1 MINYSN
7 QKQHFR
13 WILSLL
19 NSIIVNKLTRKL
31 FNIFLASLLQQT
43 LTSPH
48 RNAEDS
54 SRSVNYAGRS
64 PYCRKCRKYSSE
76 ISKLWSSIV
85 LADWNRN
92 EQRKYVEKKKQE
104 VNLQFLHH
112 DDWPVARYWD
122 IDNQLY
128 SGARAGLELMMTN
141 YFTMLCLIELW
152 ASFTVRRGAVELSLV
167 FGFDVLL
174 QGCGLSKCFI
184 AVRTLM
190 RFQTL
195 MDSLDVSPEVTS

>member
-1 MINYSN
+1 MRKTRAEVWTTLGGVLTAGSAGNIHLKYPNYEAPLC
-7 QKQHFR
+7 
-13 WILSLL
+13 WLIE
-19 NSIIVNKLTRKL
+19 IEMNKENML
-31 FNIFLASLLQQT
+31 
-43 LTSPH
+43 
-48 RNAEDS
+48 
-54 SRSVNYAGRS
+54 
-64 PYCRKCRKYSSE
+64 
-76 ISKLWSSIV
+76 
-85 LADWNRN
+85 
-92 EQRKYVEKKKQE
+92 KKKQE

-141 YFTMLCLIELW
+141 YFTMLSLIELW
-152 ASFTVRRGAVELSLV
+152 ANLTVRRGAVELSLV